1 MSKEE
6 KLELSR
12 FTTLVNPTLLSN
24 VKLVS
29 YFTNKKL
36 YEVIND
42 SWIYTIIPDYISLD
56 GLLFT
61 LTLENKKFVF
71 EDIRVDPSS
80 DYIDVYL
87 QGIKKPAD
95 TYSVLDN
102 GNDIVIT
109 FTENITLVPEEIV
122 RTDFSVKGKIVN
134 R

>member
-42 SWIYTIIPDYISLD
+42 SLELYVEDFEIKYNTKIDDII
-56 GLLFT
+56 
-61 LTLENKKFVF
+61 K
-71 EDIRVDPSS
+71 
-80 DYIDVYL
+80 L
-87 QGIKKPAD
+87 QQ
-95 TYSVLDN
+95 N
-102 GNDIVIT
+102 
-109 FTENITLVPEEIV
+109 
-122 RTDFSVKGKIVN
+122 FSVSVEKEKK
-134 R
+134 

>member
-42 SWIYTIIPDYISLD
+42 S
-56 GLLFT
+56 
-61 LTLENKKFVF
+61 
-71 EDIRVDPSS
+71 
-80 DYIDVYL
+80 
-87 QGIKKPAD
+87 
-95 TYSVLDN
+95 
-102 GNDIVIT
+102 
-109 FTENITLVPEEIV
+109 IV
-122 RTDFSVKGKIVN
+122 RIIC
-134 R
+134 

>member
-42 SWIYTIIPDYISLD
+42 SLELYVEDFEIKFNLLD
-56 GLLFT
+56 DLSMDEYASKVKLFNSMQKFN
-61 LTLENKKFVF
+61 LNK
-71 EDIRVDPSS
+71 
-80 DYIDVYL
+80 YL
-87 QGIKKPAD
+87 
-95 TYSVLDN
+95 
-102 GNDIVIT
+102 
-109 FTENITLVPEEIV
+109 
-122 RTDFSVKGKIVN
+122 
-134 R
+134 

>member
-42 SWIYTIIPDYISLD
+42 SLELYVEDFEIKYNTKIDDII
-56 GLLFT
+56 
-61 LTLENKKFVF
+61 N
-71 EDIRVDPSS
+71 
-80 DYIDVYL
+80 L
-87 QGIKKPAD
+87 QQ
-95 TYSVLDN
+95 N
-102 GNDIVIT
+102 
-109 FTENITLVPEEIV
+109 
-122 RTDFSVKGKIVN
+122 FSVSVEKEKK
-134 R
+134 